1 MSTVRRVF
9 FYILAL
15 VTLGIMAIGL
25 WNLLSLSFDA
35 ILSGFTLAQV
45 GDIKPRLS
53 LGIAMVV
60 IGAPLWFLFWG
71 AIQRHAEH
79 EADEAGSALRA
90 FSLNII
96 LIVFAFL
103 ISLNLEVLLKWMI
116 AGFSSDQFSPG
127 STATLIVSAIVWC
140 FYWRIS
146 EKEGYPTPVA
156 KTVRRWYI
164 YILSI
169 SGLIWLSFGLVQI
182 ANSAFISLPI
192 WQGDVVGGSFWNN
205 GTRSNI
211 SWVLV
216 GGLVWAFYWFYA
228 ARDDVGSSLR
238 QVYYYLLTILG
249 GAIAGLTA
257 LTFTLYLVF
266 YWLMGGERD
275 VAGYFQFL
283 GWAIPTILVAFCIWF
298 YHLRL
303 AEEESAEEQQ
313 HSLSA
318 RRLHYYL
325 MSFLGLGTLIA
336 GLIVI
341 LGIPL
346 DWAINTL
353 KPETI
358 VLEPGWWNHHL
369 SLGIAMLAVSIP
381 VWLLYWS
388 RIIDSTE
395 KGGVDERSARS
406 RRIYLY
412 VIIGASV
419 VMLAA
424 DLVNIVYQL
433 LNGIL
438 AGNLGVETLRN
449 MQWSLQTVFIAVPV
463 LIYHLQIAKQDQKLG
478 SEVAAAR
485 KNVTL
490 LVGDKK
496 SPIISLVE
504 QKLGYKVRT
513 AQYVGEWAGGLPA
526 LSDAEI
532 EQLVSQVKTS
542 VANNVMLVLIEG
554 HSMVLPYK

>member
-15 VTLGIMAIGL
+15 AALGILATGL

-35 ILSGFTLAQV
+35 ILARFTLAQI
-45 GDIKPRLS
+45 GDIKPKLS

-60 IGAPLWFLFWG
+60 IGGPLWYMFWG
-71 AIQRHAEH
+71 AIQRHAER
-79 EADEAGSALRA
+79 EVDEAGSILRA
-90 FSLNII
+90 FFLNII
-96 LIVFAFL
+96 LIVSAFL
-103 ISLNLEVLLKWMI
+103 ISMTLEVLLNWMMS
-116 AGFSSDQFSPG
+116 GFSSDQFSPG
-127 STATLIVSAIVWC
+127 STATLIVFAIIGC

-146 EKEGYPTPVA
+146 EKEGYPTAVA

-182 ANSAFISLPI
+182 LNAAFISFPI
-192 WQGDVVGGSFWNN
+192 WQGEVVRGSFWNS
-205 GTRSNI
+205 GMRSNI
-211 SWVLV
+211 AWVLV
-216 GGLVWAFYWFYA
+216 GGLVWAFYWFYS
-228 ARDDVGSSLR
+228 ARNDINSSLR
-238 QVYYYLLTILG
+238 QVYFYLLTILG
-249 GAIAGLTA
+249 GAIAGLVA
-257 LTFTLYLVF
+257 LTFTCYRIL
-266 YWLMGGERD
+266 YWLLVGGRD
-275 VAGYFQFL
+275 AAGYFQLL
-283 GWAIPTILVAFCIWF
+283 GWAIPTILVAACVWY
-298 YHLRL
+298 YHLRV
-303 AEEESAEEQQ
+303 AEEESTGEQRQ
-313 HSLSA
+313 LSA
-318 RRLHYYL
+318 RRVHYYL

-346 DWAINTL
+346 DWAISTL
-353 KPETI
+353 KSEAI
-358 VLEPGWWNHHL
+358 VLEPDWLNNHL

-381 VWLLYWS
+381 IWLLYWS
-388 RIIDSTE
+388 RILDSTE
-395 KGGVDERSARS
+395 KGGIDERSARS

-438 AGNLGVETLRN
+438 TGNLGADTLRN
-449 MQWSLQTVFIAVPV
+449 TQWSLQTVFIAVPV
-463 LIYHLQIAKQDQKLG
+463 LIYHLQIARQDQKLG
-478 SEVAAAR
+478 SEVKVVR

-490 LVGDKK
+490 LVNDKK
-496 SPIISLVE
+496 SLLVSLVE

-513 AQYVGEWAGGLPA
+513 VQYAGETIGVSPV
-526 LSDAEI
+526 LSDEDI
-532 EQLVSQVKTS
+532 DRLVSQLKAAAAS
-542 VANNVMLVLIEG
+542 DIMLILLEG